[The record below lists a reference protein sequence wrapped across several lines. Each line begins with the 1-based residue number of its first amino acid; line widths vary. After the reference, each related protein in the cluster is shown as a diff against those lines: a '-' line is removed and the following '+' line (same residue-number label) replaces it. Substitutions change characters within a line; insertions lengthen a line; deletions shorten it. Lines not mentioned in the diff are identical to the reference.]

1 MSVRSIYLFI
11 TEHLYNSVTKIYI
24 PVFVTVIYLSTLKLF
39 LTIVES
45 SYGDIVIM
53 FQNCNVYSYRTVLQ
67 HKLHNS
73 SATFVEEHC
82 CETFMFES
90 KIILT
95 TS

>member
-1 MSVRSIYLFI
+1 MFVRGIYVI
-11 TEHLYNSVTKIYI
+11 VTENLYNSVTQIYI
-24 PVFVTVIYLSTLKLF
+24 LVVVTVIYLSTLKLF

-45 SYGDIVIM
+45 SYRDIVIM
-53 FQNCNVYSYRTVLQ
+53 FQNCNVDIQL